1 MKVILCLIFTTL
13 FYVTSYSQQSHTTKA
28 DHSTNGN
35 EGASRLTL
43 GLGHTHVSEG
53 KIDGK
58 TEWLALPSW
67 TLNYDYWISDKLAIG
82 LQNDIIL
89 ESFFIEHGN
98 EELLERSY
106 PLASVPVVLF
116 KPSKRLI
123 LIAGIGAE
131 FTKESTLTMT
141 RLGVEYGF
149 HIPNNWEIGVGLV
162 WDNKWNYYNSWGIA
176 FTFSKIWPQSKNI

>member
-1 MKVILCLIFTTL
+1 
-13 FYVTSYSQQSHTTKA
+13 
-28 DHSTNGN
+28 
-35 EGASRLTL
+35 
-43 GLGHTHVSEG
+43 LGHTHVSEG

-106 PLASVPVVLF
+106 PIASVPVVLY
-116 KPSKRLI
+116 KASNRLI
-123 LIAGIGAE
+123 VVAGVGAE

-141 RLGVEYGF
+141 RLGLEYGF
-149 HIPNNWEIGVGLV
+149 HLPNNWEVGTALV

-176 FTFSKIWPQSKNI
+176 LTFSKIWPKNKH

>member
-13 FYVTSYSQQSHTTKA
+13 FYVTSYSQESHTTKA

-67 TLNYDYWISDKLAIG
+67 TLNYDYWISDKFL
-82 LQNDIIL
+82 D
-89 ESFFIEHGN
+89 
-98 EELLERSY
+98 LLGR
-106 PLASVPVVLF
+106 
-116 KPSKRLI
+116 RL
-123 LIAGIGAE
+123 
-131 FTKESTLTMT
+131 
-141 RLGVEYGF
+141 R
-149 HIPNNWEIGVGLV
+149 
-162 WDNKWNYYNSWGIA
+162 
-176 FTFSKIWPQSKNI
+176 

>member
-1 MKVILCLIFTTL
+1 MKIIFCLLVTTL
-13 FYVTSYSQQSHTTKA
+13 FYITSYSQDTHNDSK
-28 DHSTNGN
+28 DHSSF
-35 EGASRLTL
+35 EKKGASRLTI

-53 KIDGK
+53 KVNGK

-67 TLNYDYWISDKLAIG
+67 TLNYDYWVSDKVAIG
-82 LQNDIIL
+82 LQNDLIL

-106 PLASVPVVLF
+106 PIASVPVVLY
-116 KPSKRLI
+116 KASKRLI
-123 LIAGIGAE
+123 VVAGVGAE

-141 RLGVEYGF
+141 RLGLEYGF
-149 HIPNNWEIGVGLV
+149 HLPNNWEVGTALV

-176 FTFSKIWPQSKNI
+176 LTFSKIWPKNKH

>member
-1 MKVILCLIFTTL
+1 MKIIFCLLVTTL
-13 FYVTSYSQQSHTTKA
+13 FYITSYSQDTHNDSKG
-28 DHSTNGN
+28 HSSF
-35 EGASRLTL
+35 EKKGASRLTV

-53 KIDGK
+53 KVNGK

-67 TLNYDYWISDKLAIG
+67 TLNYDYWLSDKVAIG
-82 LQNDIIL
+82 LQNDLIL

-106 PLASVPVVLF
+106 PIASVPVVLY
-116 KPSKRLI
+116 KASNRLI
-123 LIAGIGAE
+123 VVAGVGAE

-141 RLGVEYGF
+141 RLGLEYGF
-149 HIPNNWEIGVGLV
+149 HLPNNWEVGTALV

-176 FTFSKIWPQSKNI
+176 LTFSKIWPKNKH